1 MINNMSKFTKEI
13 HLSPQGDRISISYLI
28 ILDEASYF
36 GLRNICLVG
45 VVGILVFL
53 DRN

>member
-1 MINNMSKFTKEI
+1 MSKFTKEI
-13 HLSPQGDRISISYLI
+13 HLSPQGDRINYLT